1 MPGISLQSL
10 DKYDLPLASLAH
22 FSWGPNYNLLAAD
35 SDSVRLLQLTAAEL
49 RTGHQANSS
58 EFADVLM
65 LCMSY
70 AILKQK
76 SVGR

>member
-1 MPGISLQSL
+1 MPGISVQSL
-10 DKYDLPLASLAH
+10 DKHDLPLASLAR

-35 SDSVRLLQLTAAEL
+35 SDSGRLLQLTAAQL
-49 RTGHQANSS
+49 ATGRQANSS

-70 AILKQK
+70 AILK
-76 SVGR
+76 